1 MQHQT
6 IKAQIF
12 FKMADSIFKRITN
25 VFKPERRNVYYGPT
39 NMLGLPYGNL
49 SNPISTSL
57 AMQLSVVY
65 RCVDVISDAIATQNW
80 EVLNYVGDG
89 WDKDETGVLAHLLNY
104 NPSPTMSRF
113 TLMKTL
119 ISKVLLEGNGYLII
133 NRPYDMGD
141 PRSFELVT
149 DTVKVFKRADGT
161 LYYEIGVPDKIRT
174 VDGTDMIHLL
184 NYSYD
189 GVIGVSTLTHAA
201 NSTSLS
207 YASEQSA
214 KGFFTSGAN
223 MSGILQSET
232 KLTKEKAQDIKTSWA
247 EAFNVSSGSP
257 GGIAVMEGGL
267 TFIPV
272 TVNPK
277 DAQMLETRKYNVID
291 ICRFFGVH
299 PSKVFDDNNLTYSNI
314 ESFQLGFITDT
325 VAPWDSKIEAEF
337 NRKVLRPGK
346 QVKTKLNLSIAELY
360 RANLDT
366 KANYVSKMFMMGG
379 YKVNEVRKEAGN
391 PPVKGGDKAY
401 IPMNMIPVD
410 LPITKNT
417 KIDKQI
423 KVGSNG
429 DSEE

>member
-1 MQHQT
+1 
-6 IKAQIF
+6 
-12 FKMADSIFKRITN
+12 MADSIFKRITN
-25 VFKPERRNVYYGPT
+25 VFKPEKRNVYYGPT
-39 NMLGLPYGNL
+39 NTLGLPYGNT

-65 RCVDVISDAIATQNW
+65 RCVDVISDAIATQSW
-80 EVLNYVGDG
+80 EVLNYVQDG
-89 WDKDETGVLAHLLNY
+89 WDKDEIGPLAHLLNN
-104 NPSPTMSRF
+104 NPCPTMSRF

-133 NRPYDMGD
+133 NRPYPLAD
-141 PRSFELVT
+141 PESFTLVT
-149 DTVKVFKRADGT
+149 DTVKIFKRADGT

-189 GVIGVSTLTHAA
+189 GIVGISTLSHAA
-201 NSTSLS
+201 SAVTLS
-207 YASEQSA
+207 YSSEQSA

-232 KLTKEKAQDIKTSWA
+232 KLTKEKAQDIKASWA

-325 VAPWDSKIEAEF
+325 VAPWDSRIESEY
-337 NRKVLRPGK
+337 NRKLLRPGK
-346 QVKTKLNLSIAELY
+346 QIKTRLNLSIAELY

-417 KIDKQI
+417 KVDKQI